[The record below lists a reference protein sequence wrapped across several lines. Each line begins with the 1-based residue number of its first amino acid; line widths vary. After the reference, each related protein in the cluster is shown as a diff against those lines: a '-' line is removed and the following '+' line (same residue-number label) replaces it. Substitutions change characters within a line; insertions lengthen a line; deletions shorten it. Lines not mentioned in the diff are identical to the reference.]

1 MTLTQERH
9 TVRGRVATALGW
21 RPASGRAK
29 GLTFLALCA
38 LALASLVVIWQIP
51 YHFTINVGDP
61 SDTRYVRG
69 VYDPEGKGAFT
80 YRWTE
85 DLALI
90 RLPQGV
96 FPGEAD
102 VVLSG
107 NRPGAKPPQV
117 TFGFEGDATSLTRAQ
132 STTDFAVYPVRL
144 PATSNPAN
152 PALTP
157 ELTLAVSDTTTP
169 PKENRA
175 LGVAVERVVVYTNPL
190 RFGPVIPPP
199 LVLLLVLGMIALLA
213 LLALSVAPSIGPLVL
228 ATYGPVLLTIVYL
241 ALRRADDPGELAHG
255 AIGFTAA
262 AVVAQIVIW
271 ARALRGRPWVRRLTA
286 LDGRW
291 LVGGS
296 AIVALG
302 YALYASHLMFNRLY
316 DDTHIT
322 LRYAQNLADGFG
334 LRFNPGER
342 PVEGYTNFLLTV
354 VLAGAAKIGLPL
366 MLTDKCLS
374 IAAAVGVVIATYWL
388 SGLVLPDAPG
398 LLRATPSLVMAFC
411 GWFAYY
417 AAIGLET
424 HLFALLVTVAA
435 CLVLTR
441 RWPWASAV
449 FALAYL
455 TRPEGAGLWAVTLGW
470 LVWQAYLPPLPPSLT
485 GRGRVRAASGAP
497 LEGDGAQAA
506 SPLPVREREQGVR
519 PVLRTLLSFTWP
531 FVLIA
536 GAHETFRLAYYH
548 SPLPN
553 TFYDKVGT
561 AAQQVRRGIDYLL
574 HSIPQLHPVTLIVLL
589 LFLVLLPSAAVRSAA
604 ARYIVL
610 LVAAFV
616 GYIVLVGGD
625 FIGPRFF
632 FHVFPLIVVAAV
644 AGVRALLGPLGRGV
658 RRLLR
663 QRGDG
668 GVWQGSGGAVLAA
681 VSVAMIAVWLFAPL
695 LPPDTFMKERVS
707 NTHMRVVT
715 GLTALGE
722 YLRDTAPP
730 GSSLAIDAAGVVP
743 FISRLPT
750 LDMLGLSDYHIAH
763 TVKATGDGLPGHEK
777 TDPAYILAQRPTYI
791 AVGMSKLTSGGR
803 PGRGLDLPNFDAL
816 YQRVALVQMTAT
828 KVSPSL
834 VLVLT
839 PDTDVQAAIDQG
851 FTYALYKLKQ

>member
-1 MTLTQERH
+1 MTLTRERRAA
-9 TVRGRVATALGW
+9 RGRIAAVAAW
-21 RPASGRAK
+21 RPGSGRAK
-29 GLTFLALCA
+29 ALTFLALCA
-38 LALASLVVIWQIP
+38 LALVTLAVVWQVP
-51 YHFTINVGDP
+51 YRFTINVGDR
-61 SDTRYVRG
+61 SDAHYVRG
-69 VYDPEGKGAFT
+69 VFDPEGKGGFT

-85 DLALI
+85 DTALI

-117 TFGFEGDATSLTRAQ
+117 TFGFEGDSAPLTKAQ

-144 PATSNPAN
+144 PATGNLAN

-157 ELTLAVSDTTTP
+157 ELTLTVSDTATP

-190 RFGPVIPPP
+190 RFGPVVPPP
-199 LVLLLVLGMIALLA
+199 LMVLLVLGMMAALA
-213 LLALSVAPSIGPLVL
+213 LLALSATPAIGPLVA
-228 ATYGPVLLTIVYL
+228 ATYGPVLIAIWYL

-255 AIGFTAA
+255 VIGLAA
-262 AVVAQIVIW
+262 AAIVTQTIIW
-271 ARALRGRPWVRRLTA
+271 ARALRGRPWVRRLAA

-291 LVGGS
+291 LVGG
-296 AIVALG
+296 AALVALG

-354 VLAGAAKIGLPL
+354 VLAGAAKLGLPL
-366 MLTDKCLS
+366 MLTDKVIS
-374 IAAAVGVVIATYWL
+374 ITAAVAVVIATYWL

-398 LLRATPSLVMAFC
+398 LLRALPSIVMAFC

-455 TRPEGAGLWAVTLGW
+455 TRPEGAGLWAVTLSW
-470 LVWQAYLPPLPPSLT
+470 LVWT
-485 GRGRVRAASGAP
+485 WVRGSGFGEEVHYREPRTANPEPRTIASFA
-497 LEGDGAQAA
+497 
-506 SPLPVREREQGVR
+506 
-519 PVLRTLLSFTWP
+519 WP
-531 FVLIA
+531 FVLLA
-536 GAHETFRLAYYH
+536 GAHEAFRLAYYR

-561 AAQQVRRGIDYLL
+561 AAQQVRRGIDYLF
-574 HSIPQLHPVTLIVLL
+574 HSIPQLHPVTLIALL
-589 LFLVLLPSAAVRSAA
+589 LLLVLLPSAAVRSAA
-604 ARYIVL
+604 ARYLVL

-632 FHVFPLIVVAAV
+632 FHIFPLIIVAAV
-644 AGVRALLGPLGRGV
+644 AGMRALLGPFGRGV
-658 RRLLR
+658 GRLLR

-668 GVWQGSGGAVLAA
+668 GAWQGSGGAALAA
-681 VSVAMIAVWLFAPL
+681 VSVAMIAAWLFAPL

-730 GSSLAIDAAGVVP
+730 GSTLAIDAAGVVP

-777 TDPAYILAQRPTYI
+777 TDPAYVLAQRPTYI

-803 PGRGLDLPNFDAL
+803 PGRGLDLPNFDSL
-816 YQRVALVQMTAT
+816 YQRVALVKMTAT
-828 KVSPSL
+828 KVSPDL

-851 FTYALYKLKQ
+851 FTYALYKLRG